1 MSPANPNDPFS
12 DPFAAVENQRTF
24 VMPNPGARA
33 PATAQPGAMTS
44 AGAADVVADL
54 SAPDT
59 GLNPLLALANP
70 LLAVVPQIRST
81 SHLPDPGVL
90 KESLAQGLREFDA
103 KAPQQGIAPE
113 RVMAA
118 RYILCTLLDEVAAST
133 PWGGSGAW
141 GRYSLL
147 AMFHNET
154 GGGEKVFQLMAR
166 LAEKPEANRD
176 LLELV
181 YCALVLG
188 FEGRYRVIDN
198 GRAQLEAVRD
208 KLAQILRQQRG
219 DHAPALAQNWLGQA
233 AKRNVALSWL
243 PLAAVAA
250 VAALVM
256 VVVHLALSMSLS
268 DGSDPVF
275 ANIQGLRLKAPV
287 ALTPQAAP
295 KPRIAQFLQS
305 DIKAG
310 LVAVRDEVDRSV
322 VTIRGDGLFAPAS
335 ATLVPEREEL
345 IGRIGDALVLAGG
358 QVLVTGH
365 TDNTPMRSARFP
377 SNWHLSEERART
389 VRDLLIAHK
398 LPAVRIQAEG
408 RADSE
413 PLLANDSPGN
423 RAMNRRV
430 EITLVIGRGTTA
442 STATAPPRR
451 PHLPRNRRRASH
463 EEAPR
468 PDLQPLGADRG
479 AAAGG
484 RVRDLD
490 RRPTHRHRGQ
500 RAARDRARTL
510 DRNRRGGRLC
520 RARRGMEQLAR
531 ATRQRGRRQPVDGR
545 AARFK

>member
-1 MSPANPNDPFS
+1 MDSPGIT
-12 DPFAAVENQRTF
+12 DPFAQLDEPRTF
-24 VMPNPGARA
+24 VKPNPGGQAGPRRSFEPARE
-33 PATAQPGAMTS
+33 AMS
-44 AGAADVVADL
+44 EVG
-54 SAPDT
+54 APDT
-59 GLNPLLALANP
+59 GLNPLVALAHR
-70 LLAVVPQIRST
+70 LLLVVTQLRST
-81 SHLPDPGVL
+81 RHVADAAALRNA
-90 KESLAQGLREFDA
+90 LAQSVRDFA
-103 KAPQQGIAPE
+103 AQAASAGIAPE

-118 RYILCTLLDEVAAST
+118 RYVLCTMIDEAAADT
-133 PWGGSGAW
+133 PWGGSGVWAQN
-141 GRYSLL
+141 SLL
-147 AMFHNET
+147 TMFHNEAW
-154 GGGEKVFQLMAR
+154 GGEKVFQLMAR

-275 ANIQGLRLKAPV
+275 ASIQGLRLKAPV

-295 KPRIAQFLQS
+295 KPRLAQFLQS

-345 IGRIGDALVLAGG
+345 MGRIGDALVLAGG

-377 SNWHLSEERART
+377 SNWHLSEERARA

-413 PLLANDSPGN
+413 PLLANDGPGN

-442 STATAPPRR
+442 STATASLTPAAPSTPPA
-451 PHLPRNRRRASH
+451 ASK
-463 EEAPR
+463 P
-468 PDLQPLGADRG
+468 
-479 AAAGG
+479 
-484 RVRDLD
+484 
-490 RRPTHRHRGQ
+490 
-500 RAARDRARTL
+500 
-510 DRNRRGGRLC
+510 
-520 RARRGMEQLAR
+520 
-531 ATRQRGRRQPVDGR
+531 
-545 AARFK
+545 